1 MIKENTNKTN
11 TMIKT
16 YSKIKKRYYTRK
28 PYDYNDDTT
37 HYRESNHFI
46 PLKSID
52 KVATYQV
59 IQKRQPYKYQ
69 KEDALFKSTKLS
81 VANNMISE
89 INLDSI
95 VAKNQ
100 MKEKI
105 TQALIYLTP
114 REERVIRMRFG
125 IGMNT
130 DYTLE
135 EVGQQFSVTRHRIR
149 QIEAKA
155 LRKLKHPNITKHLKE
170 LLEND

>member
-1 MIKENTNKTN
+1 MKQYNIKLDLELDNKDYYYSIKNTKNGYLARQKVY
-11 TMIKT
+11 KK
-16 YSKIKKRYYTRK
+16 SK
-28 PYDYNDDTT
+28 
-37 HYRESNHFI
+37 
-46 PLKSID
+46 
-52 KVATYQV
+52 
-59 IQKRQPYKYQ
+59 
-69 KEDALFKSTKLS
+69 DALFKSTQLS

-89 INLDSI
+89 IDLDSI
-95 VAKNQ
+95 IAKNQ
-100 MKEKI
+100 IKDKI